1 MNYCQCDSPYLM
13 RNEGKSVH
21 CGVCEKVFDYQAWLV
36 RPQNPTH
43 ENILLHHEWTLGP
56 QTPDP
61 RRVQCEAVALKIY
74 EQIHHINSEAA
85 LCGQV
90 QGCVEAY
97 QAEWCILV
105 ADIIQKELEWK

>member
-1 MNYCQCDSPYLM
+1 MSAKTRATNP
-13 RNEGKSVH
+13 NE
-21 CGVCEKVFDYQAWLV
+21 AM
-36 RPQNPTH
+36 
-43 ENILLHHEWTLGP
+43 
-56 QTPDP
+56 PDP

-90 QGCVEAY
+90 HGCVEAY